1 VLLPASS
8 AQLVWCRLLAFLVLR
23 LIQASLAYVEA
34 KRAVGY
40 QLSRLNR
47 IWVYAVFVCIT
58 WGASSVIGNAL
69 RGLLLEPFAIKSSS
83 MEPALEQG
91 DQVYIFKRGPGA
103 RLERGSVIVWTD
115 HRIDR
120 ALASRIVAFGG
131 DDTKAAEF
139 GNARLRPSLRA
150 STFVSPLRVVAD
162 RCPNQEQRRYPHGF
176 SRSQTTGEN
185 HMRLIIIGA
194 GFAGMYAALSA
205 ARLRDIQGVSPEEL
219 EIALVAPEPTLVVR
233 PRLYEPKPETLTA
246 PLLDVLKAIDVVYV
260 QGSAE
265 TIDTKSHAV
274 EVLTAKGSRKTLSYD
289 RLVVATGS
297 RLFRPNIPGL
307 AEHGFSV
314 DNLDDAVALDKHLHS
329 LAERPAL
336 NGRDTVVVAGGG
348 FTGIE
353 AATEVPSRLREILGK
368 DARTRVIIVERN
380 GAIAPDMGEGPRPII
395 EEALRK
401 LSVETRLGAGVA
413 ALDKS
418 GVTLSDGERIEAE
431 TVIWAGGIRAA
442 PLTAQIPAERD
453 NFGRLLVDRD
463 LRVLSVPGVFAT
475 GDAAR
480 AASDDLGNYA
490 LMSCQHATRMGAF
503 AGNNAAA
510 ELLGVPTKP
519 YHQKAYVTCLDL
531 GEAGALFTRGWERK
545 VELVGDVAKK
555 TKHEINTVWIYPP
568 KAERAAALAS
578 ADPER
583 VTDL

>member
-1 VLLPASS
+1 
-8 AQLVWCRLLAFLVLR
+8 
-23 LIQASLAYVEA
+23 
-34 KRAVGY
+34 
-40 QLSRLNR
+40 
-47 IWVYAVFVCIT
+47 
-58 WGASSVIGNAL
+58 
-69 RGLLLEPFAIKSSS
+69 
-83 MEPALEQG
+83 
-91 DQVYIFKRGPGA
+91 
-103 RLERGSVIVWTD
+103 
-115 HRIDR
+115 
-120 ALASRIVAFGG
+120 
-131 DDTKAAEF
+131 
-139 GNARLRPSLRA
+139 
-150 STFVSPLRVVAD
+150 
-162 RCPNQEQRRYPHGF
+162 
-176 SRSQTTGEN
+176 
-185 HMRLIIIGA
+185 MRLVIIGA

-205 ARLRDIQGVSPEEL
+205 ARLRDIRGASPEEL

-246 PLLDVLKAIDVVYV
+246 PLQDILKAIDVVYV

-265 TIDTKSHAV
+265 TIDTKSRTI
-274 EVLTAKGSRKTLSYD
+274 EMIAKGTRKSLSYD

-314 DNLDDAVALDKHLHS
+314 DQLDDAIALDRHLHS
-329 LAERPAL
+329 LADRPAK

-353 AATEVPSRLREILGK
+353 AATEMPARLRGILGK
-368 DARTRVIIVERN
+368 EVKPRVIIVDRN
-380 GAIAPDMGEGPRPII
+380 STIAPDMGEGPRPII
-395 EEALRK
+395 EEAMRK
-401 LSVETRLGAGVA
+401 LAVETRLGAGVA
-413 ALDKS
+413 ELDKS
-418 GVTLSDGERIEAE
+418 GVTLSNGERIECA
-431 TVIWAGGIRAA
+431 TVIWAAGMRAA
-442 PLTAQIPAERD
+442 PLTTQIPAERD
-453 NFGRLLVDRD
+453 NFGRLLVGRD

-480 AASDDLGNYA
+480 AACDDVGNYA

-510 ELLGVPTKP
+510 DLLGVPTRP

-545 VELVGDVAKK
+545 VEMVGDLAKK
-555 TKHEINTVWIYPP
+555 TKQGINTVWIYPP